1 LNECHVVTLD
11 CCLTATKKIHYSV
24 KLLIPQLFFGDL
36 MKNSKTPRNL
46 ADCEFPIGY
55 APPPKQINKAQE
67 LFEVILTIIIFA
79 GIGALLAWRG

>member
-1 LNECHVVTLD
+1 
-11 CCLTATKKIHYSV
+11 
-24 KLLIPQLFFGDL
+24 
-36 MKNSKTPRNL
+36 MKNLKTPRNL